1 MPLGKLIRPLVEDN
15 LCLENGSRKLIKFR
29 FSARLNYSSVFTF
42 RLEVGT
48 IKVNNCSIFQATQ
61 FIHAV
66 EKISFISRDTT
77 DRRAFGYIVEGEKN
91 QFHFFGIKTGNA
103 AEGLVLAL
111 RDLFQVVYDIKQ
123 KEKSDGNQT
132 QAADSQMTNLQQV
145 CVVQL
150 NIKIPYNIAKSG
162 FWTTLSLVPQNNI
175 SRAKK

>member
-1 MPLGKLIRPLVEDN
+1 MISRFWFFTSKL
-15 LCLENGSRKLIKFR
+15 
-29 FSARLNYSSVFTF
+29 ARLGLV
-42 RLEVGT
+42 T
-48 IKVNNCSIFQATQ
+48 IGIERVFQATQ

-132 QAADSQMTNLQQV
+132 QAADSQMANLQQV
-145 CVVQL
+145 WKTILRDL
-150 NIKIPYNIAKSG
+150 NTACIYS
-162 FWTTLSLVPQNNI
+162 S
-175 SRAKK
+175 